1 MKVKDLIAQLSKLD
15 QNLEV
20 YCYEDG
26 STPIEANNPGP
37 FDITTATAEL
47 VSRSRDPMTN
57 KAIIKF
63 EGNVPGASRC
73 AIIGIT
79 PDV

>member
-15 QNLEV
+15 QNLEI

-26 STPIEANNPGP
+26 PVPIEGSNPGP
-37 FDITTATAEL
+37 FDITTASVEW
-47 VSRSRDPMTN
+47 VVRSRDDLTN

-63 EGNVPGASRC
+63 EGEVPGAIRC
-73 AIIGIT
+73 AIVGIT